1 MKMKY
6 KDKWHYMLLL
16 LGLVV
21 MSVSAT
27 GQTREEKM
35 VQVLAHIQAPEIPIN
50 RVDITRFGAKGDGR
64 TNAKPAFDKAMK
76 MATKK
81 GGLHVVVP
89 AGDSLKDGPWPLVR
103 HLCVGLPLRRLLT
116 AGSHSDASLPCVLL
130 L

>member
-16 LGLVV
+16 LGLMV
-21 MSVSAT
+21 MNVSAM

-35 VQVLAHIQAPEIPIN
+35 EQILAHIQAPEMPIN
-50 RVDITRFGAKGDGR
+50 SVDITRFGAKGDGR

-76 MATKK
+76 MAIKK

-89 AGDSLKDGPWPLVR
+89 AGDYLMDGPL
-103 HLCVGLPLRRLLT
+103 HLESNVCLDLYEGARLIF
-116 AGSHSDASLPCVLL
+116 GSNLE
-130 L
+130 